1 MILCIDIGNTRIK
14 GALTDG
20 KSFSESFSF
29 PTPKESDPA
38 SVERV
43 FQENIIVNA
52 DRAVCSSVVPGLID
66 IAEKSLVRMTGAP
79 VLRVSP
85 DIRLPFEIRYDD
97 PSKLGT
103 DRISSACGAWSMF
116 PGTDMIVV
124 DCGTAVT
131 FGVLLSEG
139 VFDGGLIA
147 PGHGIAAEAIE
158 AKADQ
163 LFRVD
168 VTRPERVSARN
179 TADALRSGL
188 FYGWVSLIEGI
199 ADRLRKEYSRDFKIL
214 LTGGGSKALAG
225 DIRCFAH
232 DEFLLFKGLYHL
244 HTLNP

>member
-14 GALTDG
+14 GSLTDG
-20 KSFSESFSF
+20 NSFSESFAF
-29 PTPKESDPA
+29 PSPKESDP
-38 SVERV
+38 SFVENI
-43 FQENIIVNA
+43 FQEKIIVNA
-52 DRAVCSSVVPGLID
+52 DRAVYSSVVPGLAD
-66 IAEKSLVRMTGAP
+66 IAGKVLVRKTGAP

-103 DRISSACGAWSMF
+103 DRISSACGAWAMF

-147 PGHGIAAEAIE
+147 PGHGIAAEAIG

-188 FYGWVSLIEGI
+188 YYGWVSLVEGI
-199 ADRLRKEYSRDFKIL
+199 ADRLCKEYNRDFKLI
-214 LTGGGSKALAG
+214 LTGGGAKTLAG
-225 DIRCFAH
+225 DIRCFAY
-232 DEFLLFKGLYHL
+232 DELLLFKGLYHL